1 MARPRKQKHD
11 PRQLTF
17 SFDVMADHIEQI
29 RQENVQADKQEETSL
44 KSAVKQVEETPV
56 TVLPVNEPVQEGS
69 PPYVRLG
76 LNSEGVAVYALH
88 GGGRMVSRNLEL
100 MQTVDG
106 DKNTPEQLFHSK
118 KHRFLTVAEVMAF
131 TKE

>member
-29 RQENVQADKQEETSL
+29 RQENAQADKQEETSL
-44 KSAVKQVEETPV
+44 NSAVKQVEEAPV

-69 PPYVRLG
+69 PP
-76 LNSEGVAVYALH
+76 
-88 GGGRMVSRNLEL
+88 
-100 MQTVDG
+100 
-106 DKNTPEQLFHSK
+106 P
-118 KHRFLTVAEVMAF
+118 
-131 TKE
+131 